1 MKLPSGYIQTED
13 GLWLRE
19 PFLHLTESAK
29 AEICNGIGAASG
41 LTKNLPSTIWG
52 LDCHEAGDIHDYDY
66 AVGGTAADRRIADQV
81 FLHNL
86 YVIIER
92 GWRILAWIRKIRART
107 YYVTLRLGGWLHFKY
122 LSESEKAS
130 DIGETVL
137 VYPEFEHE
145 DGEPSKEMKDN
156 E

>member
-13 GLWLRE
+13 GLWLRGA
-19 PFLHLTESAK
+19 FLHLTEEAK

-41 LTKNLPSTIWG
+41 LSKHIPSTIWG
-52 LDCHEAGDIHDYDY
+52 LDCKIAGDIHDYDY
-66 AVGGTAADRRIADQV
+66 AIGGTAADRRIADQV

-86 YVIIER
+86 YVLIDK
-92 GWRILAWIRKIRART
+92 GCWILKWVRKNRARA
-107 YYVTLRLGGWLHFKY
+107 YFVALRLGGWLHYKY
-122 LSESEKAS
+122 ISESEKAS

-137 VYPEFEHE
+137 VYPEFEEHE
-145 DGEPSKEMKDN
+145 DGKPSKEA